1 MKNRLSIL
9 ILTAVTGTSM
19 LLFSSCSNSFLNK
32 PPIGNYD
39 QNTLANRAGVEGL
52 LIGAYSMLDGQG
64 GAGAGIVGSWGT
76 SADNWVFGSVV
87 ADDAHKGSDPGDQPD
102 IVPLETWNP
111 TPTNPYLEAKWQ
123 ALYDAIQRCNDVLRM
138 MRLAKDMTPADTIQ
152 VSSEARFLRALY
164 HFEAK
169 KMWNMVPW
177 VDESITYGA
186 GNWKVPNDKDIW
198 PNIEADLQYAMANLP
213 AVQSEAGRANKY
225 AAEAFLA
232 KAYLFEHKYAQAK
245 PLLEDLIQNGVTAGG
260 KKYALIKFS
269 DNFDPAK
276 NHNTPEDVFDAQM
289 SVNDGAGA
297 NNANAGDVLNFPY
310 GGGPGGCCGF
320 FQPSYSLVNS
330 FKTDPVLGIPMPDTY
345 NNSDLKNDQGLSSS
359 DPFTP
364 DTTTPLDPR
373 LDWTV
378 GRRGIPYLDWGP
390 FPGAAWIRNQASAGP
405 YAPKKNVYYK
415 SEQGTYTDNSSWTSG
430 YTANNYHY
438 IRFAQVL
445 LWAAEVEV
453 EVGSLDQAEA
463 YVNMVRNRAADP
475 SDWVKNV
482 SGTGYAA
489 NYFIK
494 PYPPGYFTLVGQ
506 ARARTLVHF
515 EEKLE
520 LAMEGHRFFDL
531 VRWGEAD
538 STLNAYAAHEVA
550 SGYTLMQGA
559 HFTKGKNEYFPI
571 PQQEIDRS
579 TVNGQSVLKQNPGY

>member
-1 MKNRLSIL
+1 MRHKIFFVSPIAFL
-9 ILTAVTGTSM
+9 A
-19 LLFSSCSNSFLNK
+19 LLLMGACSNSFLNK

-52 LIGAYSMLDGQG
+52 LIGAYSMLDGEG
-64 GAGAGIVGSWGT
+64 GAGQGIVGPWGT
-76 SADNWVFGSVV
+76 SADNWVFGSVC

-111 TPTNPYLEAKWQ
+111 APTNGYLEAKWQ

-152 VSSEARFLRALY
+152 VSAEARFLRALY

-169 KMWNMVPW
+169 KIWNMVPW
-177 VDESITYGA
+177 VDESITYAA
-186 GNWKVPNDKDIW
+186 GNWRVPNDKDIW

-213 AVQSEAGRANKY
+213 ATQQEAGRANKY

-232 KAYLFEHKYAQAK
+232 KAYLFEHKYAQAE
-245 PLLEDLIQNGVTAGG
+245 PLLDDLIQNGVTAGG
-260 KKYALIKFS
+260 KKYALLANFS

-276 NHNTPEDVFDAQM
+276 NHNTAEDVFDAQM

-330 FKTDPVLGIPMPDTY
+330 FKTTLAGLPAIDTF
-345 NNSDLKNDQGLSSS
+345 NNTDFKNDQGLSSS

-364 DTTTPLDPR
+364 DTTTPVDPR

-378 GRRGIPYLDWGP
+378 GRRGIPYLDWGL
-390 FPGAAWIRNQASAGP
+390 FPGADWIRNQASAGP

-415 SEQGTYTDNSSWTSG
+415 WEQGTYTDNSSWTSG

-445 LWAAEVEV
+445 LWAAEVKV
-453 EVGSLDQAEA
+453 ELGKLDEA
-463 YVNMVRNRAADP
+463 QTYVNMVRNRAANP
-475 SDWVKNV
+475 ADWVKFPW
-482 SGTGYAA
+482 GTYAA
-489 NYFIK
+489 NYVIS
-494 PYPPGYFTLVGQ
+494 PYPSGYFTLVGQ
-506 ARARTLVHF
+506 SRARALVHF
-515 EEKLE
+515 EEKIE

-538 STLNAYAAHEVA
+538 SVLNAYAAHEVA

-579 TVNGQSVLKQNPGY
+579 VVNGQPTLKQNPGY